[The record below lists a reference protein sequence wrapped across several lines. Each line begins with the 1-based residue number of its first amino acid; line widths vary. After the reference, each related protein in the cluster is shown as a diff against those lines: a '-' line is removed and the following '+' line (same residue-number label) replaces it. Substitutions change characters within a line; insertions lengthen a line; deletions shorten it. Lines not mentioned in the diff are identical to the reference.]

1 MNLKKR
7 QVQQE
12 KYVEALELV
21 GESNPFRTLDHP
33 TQGPDEP
40 SQDGGIKL
48 HSSLCLLRGLLHLRL
63 SSFTLAKESLM
74 EALMLDV
81 KNYDAYREL
90 IEGGM
95 MSEKEG
101 E

>member
-1 MNLKKR
+1 
-7 QVQQE
+7 
-12 KYVEALELV
+12 
-21 GESNPFRTLDHP
+21 
-33 TQGPDEP
+33 
-40 SQDGGIKL
+40 
-48 HSSLCLLRGLLHLRL
+48 
-63 SSFTLAKESLM
+63 M

>member
-1 MNLKKR
+1 
-7 QVQQE
+7 
-12 KYVEALELV
+12 
-21 GESNPFRTLDHP
+21 
-33 TQGPDEP
+33 
-40 SQDGGIKL
+40 
-48 HSSLCLLRGLLHLRL
+48 
-63 SSFTLAKESLM
+63 M

-101 E
+101 A